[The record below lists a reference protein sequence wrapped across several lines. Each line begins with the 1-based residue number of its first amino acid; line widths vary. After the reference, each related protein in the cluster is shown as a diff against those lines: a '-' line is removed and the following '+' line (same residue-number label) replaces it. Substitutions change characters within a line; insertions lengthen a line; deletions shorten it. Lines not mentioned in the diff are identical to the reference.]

1 LPTVLLDPSPRTA
14 MKVGTLVGLV
24 LIVLGA
30 IGLIYGGITYTK
42 KRDTVGLGP
51 IEVTTTQK
59 ETVPISPI
67 IGGVLLVAGIALVVA
82 TKRAR

>member
-1 LPTVLLDPSPRTA
+1 
-14 MKVGTLVGLV
+14 MKVGTLVGIV

-42 KRDTVGLGP
+42 DRDTVGIGP

-67 IGGVLLVAGIALVVA
+67 IGGVLLIAGIALVVA

>member
-1 LPTVLLDPSPRTA
+1 
-14 MKVGTLVGLV
+14 MKVGTLVGLI

-30 IGLIYGGITYTK
+30 VGLIYGGITYTK

-59 ETVPISPI
+59 ETVPIRQSR
-67 IGGVLLVAGIALVVA
+67 GVLLVAGV
-82 TKRAR
+82 RS

>member
-1 LPTVLLDPSPRTA
+1 
-14 MKVGTLVGLV
+14 MKVGTLVGLI

-30 IGLIYGGITYTK
+30 VGVIYGGITYTK
-42 KRDTVGLGP
+42 SRDTVGLGP

-67 IGGVLLVAGIALVVA
+67 IGGVLLIAGIALVVG

>member
-1 LPTVLLDPSPRTA
+1 
-14 MKVGTLVGLV
+14 MKVGTLVGLI
-24 LIVLGA
+24 LIVLGVV
-30 IGLIYGGITYTK
+30 GLVYGGISWTK
-42 KRDTVGLGP
+42 RRDTVGIGP

-67 IGGVLLVAGIALVVA
+67 IGGVLLIAGVALVVA

>member
-1 LPTVLLDPSPRTA
+1 
-14 MKVGTLVGLV
+14 MKVGTLVGLI

-30 IGLIYGGITYTK
+30 VGLIYGGITYTK
-42 KRDTVGLGP
+42 RRDTVALGP
-51 IEVTTTQK
+51 IEMTTTQK

-67 IGGVLLVAGIALVVA
+67 IGGILLVAGVALVVA

>member
-1 LPTVLLDPSPRTA
+1 
-14 MKVGTLVGLV
+14 MKVGTLVGLI

-30 IGLIYGGITYTK
+30 VGLVYGGITWTK
-42 KRDTVGLGP
+42 RRDTVGLGP

-67 IGGVLLVAGIALVVA
+67 IGGVLLIAGVALVVA
-82 TKRAR
+82 TTRAR